1 MTYNNTPKLA
11 VFPGTFDPPTLGH
24 FDIIKRAHNLFDE
37 VLVAVANN
45 PSKHTLISLEDRIEM
60 IKAATFGMERV
71 KVEGFSGL
79 LVDFLK
85 DHGARVLVRGVRT
98 VADYDYEIQ
107 LTGMYRTMMPELEI
121 VMFPTSGNLS
131 FISSTLV
138 REVIIHQG
146 DTSSF
151 VPPAVASIIN
161 RKYLHKS

>member
-1 MTYNNTPKLA
+1 MEKRLA

-24 FDIIKRAHNLFDE
+24 FDIITRAHRLFDE

-45 PSKHTLISLEDRIEM
+45 PSKHTLISLEDRIAM
-60 IKAATFGMERV
+60 MQAATQDLKRV
-71 KVEGFSGL
+71 RVEGFTGL
-79 LVDFLK
+79 LVDFLRER
-85 DHGARVLVRGVRT
+85 HARVLVRGVRT

-146 DTSSF
+146 DVGQF
-151 VPPAVASIIN
+151 VPAPIAEMIRLN
-161 RKYLHKS
+161 FLHRKA